1 MLTSIPKFEGS
12 TPADSTVVRE
22 RLVEALNLDLIGPGA
37 GHALA
42 SERLPGWVRPS
53 NWYLAGLLVPA
64 SAPPEQSA
72 DAVEGDDLDEMP
84 ESAGLAEESTE
95 ERKAAKKA
103 SSLYRWA

>member
-64 SAPPEQSA
+64 SSPCSCVNRSLPAPRQS
-72 DAVEGDDLDEMP
+72 DFQRD
-84 ESAGLAEESTE
+84 
-95 ERKAAKKA
+95 
-103 SSLYRWA
+103 